1 MEVVYI
7 IVAIAAVV
15 AVYFLVFKQPEA
27 TPPAVRRASERPSSQ
42 KGVPTDTAP
51 SEAAAPRAS
60 AQPASTLPAG
70 GSENLEPSEIPVAEE
85 MAPEPRPS
93 VVHVPDVAGMRK
105 GLAKSRGE
113 GGFFGRLRSLLGAKK
128 EMSPAIA
135 EDIEEILLSSDV
147 GVVTA
152 SAILERI
159 RDQLTKGELVDSS
172 KVWEALRA
180 EALRILRVG
189 EDEGAFV
196 LRAQPTVVLMVGVNG
211 SGKTTTIGKLATRL
225 RAEGK
230 TSVLAAGDTFR
241 AAAVGQLVAWGDRT
255 GSAVVRG
262 KDGGDPASVVFE
274 AIKKGKESGAEVV
287 LADTAG
293 RLHTKTNLM
302 AELQKIARTA
312 AKALEGAPH
321 EILLVIDATNGQNA
335 LAQAREFKDA
345 LPLTG
350 IVLTK
355 LDGTAKGGVILG
367 ICDTL
372 KLPVRFIGLGERP
385 DDLRAFSPEEFVEA
399 LLGKESEASAA

>member
-27 TPPAVRRASERPSSQ
+27 PPPAARRASERPSSP
-42 KGVPTDTAP
+42 KSTPAEKPPPERAAP
-51 SEAAAPRAS
+51 LPAKQPAAAVPRAD
-60 AQPASTLPAG
+60 
-70 GSENLEPSEIPVAEE
+70 EDLEPSEISVAEVV
-85 MAPEPRPS
+85 APEPRPS
-93 VVHVPDVAGMRK
+93 VVHVPDVAGLRK

-113 GGFFGRLRSLLGAKK
+113 GGFFGRLRALLGGKK
-128 EMSPAIA
+128 EISPAIA

-147 GVVTA
+147 GVATT
-152 SAILERI
+152 SAMLERI
-159 RDQLTKGELVDSS
+159 RDQLTRGELVDSS
-172 KVWEALRA
+172 KVWDALRA
-180 EALRILRVG
+180 EAMRILRVG
-189 EDEGAFV
+189 DDDGAFV
-196 LRAQPTVVLMVGVNG
+196 LRAMPTVVLMVGVNG

-255 GSAVVRG
+255 GSTVVRG
-262 KDGGDPASVVFE
+262 KDGGDPASVIFE

-312 AKALEGAPH
+312 AKALDGAPH

-385 DDLRAFSPEEFVEA
+385 DDLRAFSPEEFLEA

>member
-15 AVYFLVFKQPEA
+15 AVYFLVFKQPGA
-27 TPPAVRRASERPSSQ
+27 PPPVARRTSERPSQ
-42 KGVPTDTAP
+42 KSTAADKPP
-51 SEAAAPRAS
+51 SEAEVPLPPEQPEPAPPKA
-60 AQPASTLPAG
+60 
-70 GSENLEPSEIPVAEE
+70 GSEGLASSEIPVAEAV
-85 MAPEPRPS
+85 APEPRPS
-93 VVHVPDVAGMRK
+93 LVHVPDVAGMRK
-105 GLAKSRGE
+105 GLAKSRAE
-113 GGFFGRLRSLLGAKK
+113 GGIFGRLRTLLGGKK
-128 EMSPAIA
+128 EINPAIA

-147 GVVTA
+147 GVATT

-172 KVWEALRA
+172 KVWEALRT
-180 EALRILRVG
+180 EALRILRVAD
-189 EDEGAFV
+189 DEGAFV
-196 LRAQPTVVLMVGVNG
+196 LRALPTVVLMVGVNG

-225 RAEGK
+225 RTEGK

-262 KDGGDPASVVFE
+262 KDGGDPASVIFE
-274 AIKKGKESGAEVV
+274 AIKKGKESGAHVV

-312 AKALEGAPH
+312 AKALAGAPH

-335 LAQAREFKDA
+335 LAQAREFKEA

>member
-27 TPPAVRRASERPSSQ
+27 PPPVVRRASERPSSQ
-42 KGVPTDTAP
+42 KSAAAEKPRPEDAASPPAGRP
-51 SEAAAPRAS
+51 EAAP
-60 AQPASTLPAG
+60 PG
-70 GSENLEPSEIPVAEE
+70 GEQDLEPSEISVAEVV
-85 MAPEPRPS
+85 APEPRPS
-93 VVHVPDVAGMRK
+93 VVHVPDVASLRK

-113 GGFFGRLRSLLGAKK
+113 GGIFGRLRALLGGKK
-128 EMSPAIA
+128 EISPAIA

-147 GVVTA
+147 GVATT

-159 RDQLTKGELVDSS
+159 RDRLTRGELVDSS

-180 EALRILRVG
+180 EAFRVLQVG
-189 EDEGAFV
+189 DDDGAFV
-196 LRAQPTVVLMVGVNG
+196 LRATPTVVLMVGVNG

-225 RAEGK
+225 KAEGR

-241 AAAVGQLVAWGDRT
+241 AAAVGQLVAWGERT
-255 GSAVVRG
+255 GSTVVRG
-262 KDGGDPASVVFE
+262 KDGGDPASVIFE
-274 AIKKGKESGAEVV
+274 AIKKGKESGAHVV